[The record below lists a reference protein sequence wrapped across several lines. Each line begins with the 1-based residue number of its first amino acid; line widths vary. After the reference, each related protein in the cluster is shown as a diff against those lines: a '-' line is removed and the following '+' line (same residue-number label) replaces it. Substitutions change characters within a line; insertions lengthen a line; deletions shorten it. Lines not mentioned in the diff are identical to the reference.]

1 MRVERNGVAG
11 MGSSENRVR
20 LCRITSPPVGTT
32 LRLHLKRIQPNPLA
46 LVGIGTTTRSAGST
60 READVSTNTR
70 LRLTD
75 GNIAG
80 KAHATGFGYLK

>member
-46 LVGIGTTTRSAGST
+46 LVGIG
-60 READVSTNTR
+60 AD
-70 LRLTD
+70 
-75 GNIAG
+75 GQ
-80 KAHATGFGYLK
+80 GFAVFDALE